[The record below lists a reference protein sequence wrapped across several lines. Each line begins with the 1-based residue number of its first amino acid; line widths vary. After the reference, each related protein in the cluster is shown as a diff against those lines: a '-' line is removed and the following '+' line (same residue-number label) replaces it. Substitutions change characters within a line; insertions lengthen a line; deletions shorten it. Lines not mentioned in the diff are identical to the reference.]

1 MARMTLVL
9 VLMLA
14 VLGCRE
20 KLHVEKIV
28 DPAYPFP
35 ARYENL
41 QGTVVVKT
49 IIGSDGRV
57 TYAKGSGAP
66 EVLVKAAE
74 ENAKQWVFGPFPP
87 ICEFP
92 IYHSIQYTYK
102 LEGKPK
108 VVAIEP
114 VIKTFLPDR
123 VEISAVP
130 LVSDYPPLEE
140 YKPTSRPR

>member
-1 MARMTLVL
+1 MIFVF

-14 VLGCRE
+14 ALGCRE
-20 KLHVEKIV
+20 TLRVERIT
-28 DPAYPFP
+28 DPEYPSP
-35 ARYENL
+35 ARYESL
-41 QGTVVVKT
+41 QGTVVVMV

-66 EVLVKAAE
+66 EILVKAAE
-74 ENAKQWVFGPFPP
+74 DNARQWVFGPFPP
-87 ICEFP
+87 VYEFP
-92 IYHSIQYTYK
+92 IHHSIRYVYK

-108 VVAIEP
+108 VVAIAP
-114 VIKTFLPDR
+114 VIRTFLPDR

-140 YKPTSRPR
+140 YKPTSKPR